1 MALYPV
7 AGCRI
12 SIGAPVDPASA
23 DLTASDFTATV
34 WTEIKG
40 WTQMGDFGDT
50 AELISTQIINSDRDS
65 KMKGT
70 KNAGSMQN
78 VFANDPGDTGQLA
91 LIAAS
96 KTKNNYPIKIELND
110 KPAAGASP
118 KNGLRYFHA
127 LVMNAV
133 EAGGAANTVRNL
145 NSTLEINSNIVS
157 VAPSAT

>member
-12 SIGAPVDPASA
+12 SIGTAVDPASA
-23 DLTASDFTATV
+23 DLAVADFQSITT
-34 WTEIKG
+34 WKEIKG

-50 AELISTQIINSDRDS
+50 AELISTQVINSDRDR

-78 VFANDPGDTGQLA
+78 VFASDPSDEGQLA

-96 KTKNNYPIKIELND
+96 KTKSNYPIKIELND
-110 KPAAGASP
+110 KPAEGTAP
-118 KNGLRYFHA
+118 KNGIRYFHA

-133 EAGGAANTVRNL
+133 EAGGGANAVRNL
-145 NSTLEINSNIVS
+145 NSTLEINSN
-157 VAPSAT
+157 